1 MRPPQSVLQPFA
13 LTLAAAAPGPASAA
27 AAAAGSASVRALAA
41 PLDGSCVLTAS
52 SDTRLRCW
60 QLRAEPST
68 SFLVGGQPLDTF
80 PTRFEEV
87 RVTQLG
93 GCRVMREVRAL
104 TLRDSSSVTLGAGP
118 AKDLAQRPAAVGA
131 EDMGCTAAV
140 TSIVYCAAPQAQ
152 QAGLLLA
159 GSLDGTVRVWR

>member
-1 MRPPQSVLQPFA
+1 M
-13 LTLAAAAPGPASAA
+13 
-27 AAAAGSASVRALAA
+27 
-41 PLDGSCVLTAS
+41 
-52 SDTRLRCW
+52 
-60 QLRAEPST
+60 
-68 SFLVGGQPLDTF
+68 
-80 PTRFEEV
+80 
-87 RVTQLG
+87 TQLG